1 MADQLRGRWFSRFDK
16 FREAFWVAV
25 GHDPELAGQFKS
37 GNVGN
42 MKSGK
47 APSPRESEQVGGR
60 VKYELHHV
68 KPIDIWGAVYD
79 INNMRVLTPKRHID
93 THKQVKYYG
102 N

>member
-1 MADQLRGRWFSRFDK
+1 
-16 FREAFWVAV
+16 
-25 GHDPELAGQFKS
+25 
-37 GNVGN
+37 